1 LILQRSVCPTTAMKS
16 SSSVPQASVSPYGSC
31 ATGPPIVR
39 TTAMSDWR
47 SASSQ
52 VSALGK
58 KSYLNLE
65 NNYTDWGL
73 QMYYYS
79 KEVPIIIVPTL

>member
-1 LILQRSVCPTTAMKS
+1 
-16 SSSVPQASVSPYGSC
+16 
-31 ATGPPIVR
+31 
-39 TTAMSDWR
+39 MSDWR